1 MDTENKTNYLESLLD
16 SFIDQQKFAGMS
28 SEEKEVFKASL
39 VQNYNDRIT
48 SVIILNMPQEVSEEF
63 TTIAERGDTTETLTF
78 IYNYI
83 PNYDML
89 VQNETTA
96 FLQSLIATSQL
107 DNL

>member
-1 MDTENKTNYLESLLD
+1 MNNENKTNYLESLLE
-16 SFIDQQKFAGMS
+16 SFIEQPKFAGMTA
-28 SEEKEVFKASL
+28 EEKNVFKQAL

-63 TTIAERGDTTETLTF
+63 TIVAERGDPVETQNF
-78 IYNYI
+78 INKHI